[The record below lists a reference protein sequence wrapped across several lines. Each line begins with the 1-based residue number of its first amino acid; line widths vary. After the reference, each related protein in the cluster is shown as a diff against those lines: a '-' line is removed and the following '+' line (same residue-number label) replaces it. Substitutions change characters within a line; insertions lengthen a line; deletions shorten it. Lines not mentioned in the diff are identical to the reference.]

1 MDDIRKADL
10 LKGGDEK
17 QNGDHTAKS
26 LSERK
31 NGIIDPRL
39 LLFGYTTET
48 VNMILIPMIENKK
61 EALGSM
67 GNDAPLACLSR
78 FQPLA
83 YSYFKQLFAQVT
95 NPPIDPFREKIVMS
109 QQCPIGPESNIL
121 KLSADQVH
129 RIWLDSPVLGLKD
142 MAMLKR
148 NTHRGWKTKVI
159 DITFPCDQGAN
170 GYSIGLDRICAEAE
184 DAARN
189 GYQLIVLSD
198 RGADESRCPM
208 SALIALGAVH
218 QHLIETRLRMRVGLI
233 VETGEGREV
242 HHLCVLLGYGADA
255 ICPYFVFELA
265 AALRQDGILPATLS
279 DDDIYSAYAQAMDT
293 GIAKVMAKMGISTLQ
308 SYKGAQIFEAVGIG
322 EDVINRCFKGTQ
334 SRIGGV
340 DMELLSLETLERH
353 AITYAETKNPATK
366 ILRNP
371 GQYHWRA
378 GGEGHVNDPASV
390 GNLQEAA
397 INKDQNAWERYK
409 QSSMSSIRQCTLRG
423 QFELVKNPEAKIDIS
438 EVESAAEIVKRFATG
453 AMSFGSISLEAHT
466 TLAISMNRIGGKS
479 NTGEGGE
486 DADRYLSELK
496 IIQRKL

>member
-1 MDDIRKADL
+1 MEDIRKADWI
-10 LKGGDEK
+10 KGDQ
-17 QNGDHTAKS
+17 QNDDLTAQVI
-26 LSERK
+26 SERK
-31 NGIIDPRL
+31 FGIMDPRL

-67 GNDAPLACLSR
+67 GNDAPLACLSQ

-121 KLSADQVH
+121 NLSAEQVH
-129 RIWLDSPVLGLKD
+129 RIWLDTPILSLKD
-142 MAMLKR
+142 TNVLKR
-148 NTHRGWKTKVI
+148 NTHRNWRTSTI
-159 DITFPCDQGAN
+159 DITFPHEEGAK
-170 GYSIGLDRICAEAE
+170 GYNLALDRIGAEAE
-184 DAARN
+184 EIARS
-189 GYQLIVLSD
+189 GTQLIVLSD
-198 RGADESRCPM
+198 RNASETRCPM

-218 QHLIETRLRMRVGLI
+218 QHLIETRLRMKVGLI
-233 VETGEGREV
+233 VETGEAREV
-242 HHLCVLLGYGADA
+242 HHMCVLLGYGADA
-255 ICPYFVFELA
+255 ICPYLVYELA
-265 AALRQDGILPATLS
+265 AALREDGILPHSLTDA
-279 DDDIYSAYAQAMDT
+279 DIFASYAKAIDT

-322 EDVINRCFKGTQ
+322 QDVINRCFKGTQ

-340 DMELLSLETLERH
+340 DMETLSLETLERH
-353 AITYAETKNPATK
+353 SMTYGHTHNPDMK

-378 GGEGHVNDPASV
+378 GGEGHVNDPASIA
-390 GNLQEAA
+390 NLQEAA
-397 INKDQNAWERYK
+397 INKDQNAYERYK
-409 QSSMSSIRQCTLRG
+409 QSAMNSIRQCTLRG
-423 QFELVKNPEAKIDIS
+423 QFDLVKKPDAKIDIE

-466 TLAISMNRIGGKS
+466 TLAISMNQIGGKS

-486 DADRYLSELK
+486 DADRYLSK
-496 IIQRKL
+496 CSAKTY